1 MLGYL
6 PPKTSAWN
14 EVMAYKREAYKRLL
28 REHYE
33 TSNSRRSE
41 AELVTLRQIA
51 IDAPRTEPG
60 VRLFSRS
67 ALQRSLI
74 RILYVRAITHPS
86 SGYVQGLNDV
96 LTPFLE
102 TFLSR
107 VFHGSTET
115 WDVDSLAETKLQDV
129 EGDCYWCFCK
139 LMDRVEHF
147 YTRGQPGIRDCVAR
161 FERLVARI
169 DGDLSDAMARE
180 GLEFMHFSIRWFNC
194 LLLREVPFRLAGRLW
209 DTYIAEVDRF
219 EDFIVYVAL
228 ALLLHHAERVRS
240 MEFQDMIL
248 FLQKLPT
255 AEWTE
260 KEVEMTL
267 ATAHLW
273 MSIFGESSAV

>member
-102 TFLSR
+102 TFLS
-107 VFHGSTET
+107 G
-115 WDVDSLAETKLQDV
+115 A
-129 EGDCYWCFCK
+129 
-139 LMDRVEHF
+139 
-147 YTRGQPGIRDCVAR
+147 
-161 FERLVARI
+161 
-169 DGDLSDAMARE
+169 
-180 GLEFMHFSIRWFNC
+180 
-194 LLLREVPFRLAGRLW
+194 
-209 DTYIAEVDRF
+209 
-219 EDFIVYVAL
+219 
-228 ALLLHHAERVRS
+228 
-240 MEFQDMIL
+240 
-248 FLQKLPT
+248 
-255 AEWTE
+255 
-260 KEVEMTL
+260 
-267 ATAHLW
+267 
-273 MSIFGESSAV
+273 